1 MHVAVTHATSHAEV
15 LSCKPLLFIESKVE
29 EVCQAPANRLARM
42 ALLDDMLS
50 FIGQFITSC
59 GSAPRA

>member
-1 MHVAVTHATSHAEV
+1 MQTFVIH
-15 LSCKPLLFIESKVE
+15 LSKVE